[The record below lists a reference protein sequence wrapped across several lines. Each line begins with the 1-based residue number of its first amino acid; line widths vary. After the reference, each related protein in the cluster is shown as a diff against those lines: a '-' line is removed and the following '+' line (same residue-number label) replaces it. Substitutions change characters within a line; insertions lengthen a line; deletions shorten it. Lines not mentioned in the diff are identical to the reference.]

1 MIKMIVYWYPKCS
14 TCKKA
19 VQFLEDRKLSYRLKN
34 IKEEIPTNLEIEEW
48 IKKYSLPIKK
58 LFNTSGLV
66 YKELNLKE
74 KLDTYSLEEQIDLLS
89 KNGMLIK
96 RPICILEDDILIGF
110 KEKEWIELLGDK
122 NA

>member
-19 VQFLEDRKLSYRLKN
+19 VQFLEDKKISFELKN
-34 IKEEIPTNLEIEEW
+34 IKEEVPTFPEIKSW
-48 IKKYSLPIKK
+48 IEKYSFPVKK

-74 KLDTYSLEEQIDLLS
+74 KLDDYSLEEQIELLS

-96 RPICILEDDILIGF
+96 RPICLLEDNILIGF
-110 KEKEWIELLGDK
+110 KEREWIELLGDE

>member
-1 MIKMIVYWYPKCS
+1 MIVYWYPKCS

-19 VQFLEDRKLSYRLKN
+19 VQFLDDRKLSYQLKN
-34 IKEEIPTNLEIEEW
+34 IKEEIPSFEEIEGW
-48 IKKYSLPIKK
+48 VNKFSIPLKK

-74 KLDTYSLEEQIDLLS
+74 KLSNMTEEEKIELLAS
-89 KNGMLIK
+89 NGMLIK
-96 RPICILEDDILIGF
+96 RPLFITETEILVGF

>member
-1 MIKMIVYWYPKCS
+1 MIVYWYPKCS

-19 VQFLEDRKLSYRLKN
+19 VQFLDDRKLSYQLKN
-34 IKEEIPTNLEIEEW
+34 IKEEIPSFEEIEGW
-48 IKKYSLPIKK
+48 VNKFSIPLKK
-58 LFNTSGLV
+58 LFNTTGLV

-74 KLDTYSLEEQIDLLS
+74 KLDTYTAEEQMRLLS
-89 KNGMLIK
+89 SNGMLIK
-96 RPICILEDDILIGF
+96 RPICVLENGFLIGF